1 METTSQTKTKEILDH
16 HISAFIETDIEEIL
30 QDFSE
35 QSELLTPQG
44 PFKGSAAI
52 RSFYEEVFKI
62 WPKGSTLE
70 IKQEFIRDNI
80 AYIFWTGESSFVSI
94 PFGTDTFVMD
104 GDKIIY
110 QTLAAQIIPKQ

>member
-16 HISAFIETDIEEIL
+16 HVSAFIETDIEEIL

-44 PFKGSAAI
+44 PFKGLVAI
-52 RSFYEEVFKI
+52 RSIYEEFFKI
-62 WPKGSTLE
+62 WPKKGSTLE

-80 AYIFWTGESSFVSI
+80 AYIFLVR
-94 PFGTDTFVMD
+94 
-104 GDKIIY
+104 
-110 QTLAAQIIPKQ
+110 